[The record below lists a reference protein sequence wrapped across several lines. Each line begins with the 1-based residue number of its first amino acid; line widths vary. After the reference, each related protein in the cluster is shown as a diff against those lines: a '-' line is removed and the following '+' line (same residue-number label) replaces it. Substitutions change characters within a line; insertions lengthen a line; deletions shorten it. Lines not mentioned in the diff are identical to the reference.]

1 MRLDKYLSD
10 MGAGTRSELKKEIRR
25 SGVTVDGKVI
35 KDPGFSIDAS
45 SYVVFRGSV
54 IAYEEFVYYMLNKPA
69 GIISASDDDRES
81 TVVDLIGEPK
91 RRDLFPVGR
100 LDRDTEG
107 LLLITNDGA
116 LAHRLLSPK
125 HHVDKVY
132 YARVSGILE
141 DSDIEL
147 FRDGLV
153 LTGGLECLPA
163 ELKVLSVSEDDYT
176 SEAEIT
182 IREGKFHQVK
192 RMFSSIGAEVVY
204 LKRLSMG
211 PLVLDPG
218 LEPGAYRRLT
228 EEEMSSLGL

>member
-25 SGVTVDGKVI
+25 SGVSVDGTVLT
-35 KDPGFSIDAS
+35 DPGFSVS
-45 SYVVFRGSV
+45 SSSRVVFRGSV
-54 IAYEEFVYYMLNKPA
+54 ISYEEFVYYMLNKPA
-69 GIISASDDDRES
+69 GIISASEDGREA
-81 TVVDLIGEPK
+81 TVVDLIPEPK

-107 LLLITNDGA
+107 FLIITNDGA
-116 LAHRLLSPK
+116 LSHRLLSPK

-132 YARVSGILE
+132 YVRVSGILT
-141 DSDIEL
+141 DNDIEM
-147 FRDGLV
+147 FSDGLV
-153 LTGGLECLPA
+153 LTDGLECLPA
-163 ELKVLSVSEDDYT
+163 DLKILSVSEDEYT

-192 RMFSSIGAEVVY
+192 RMFSSIGAEVLY

-211 PLVLDPG
+211 PVVLDPE
-218 LEPGAYRRLT
+218 LPPGGSRRLT
-228 EEEMSSLGL
+228 QDEMALLGL